1 MNLII
6 EFYIYI
12 GLLSGWWFS
21 TKLSTALKKYK
32 VNNKSI
38 YWITG
43 IMFLLLWPITI
54 WSATNGSADE
64 IAKSIKNNEKSNP

>member
-1 MNLII
+1 MSIYI
-6 EFYIYI
+6 EIYIYI

-21 TKLSTALKKYK
+21 TKLSTALEKYE

-38 YWITG
+38 YWVTA

-54 WSATNGSADE
+54 WSANYESANQ
-64 IAKSIKNNEKSNP
+64 IAKNLRSEENK